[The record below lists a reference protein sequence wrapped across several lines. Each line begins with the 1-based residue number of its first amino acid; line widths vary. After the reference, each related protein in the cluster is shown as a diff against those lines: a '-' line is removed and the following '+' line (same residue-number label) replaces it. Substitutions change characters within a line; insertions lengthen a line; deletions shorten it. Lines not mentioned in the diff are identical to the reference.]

1 MNAPAIVI
9 RLSLEARPYVY
20 IDAIHESDERRLT
33 EWLESKPQYAELVAR
48 ALELER
54 EERAA

>member
-9 RLSLEARPYVY
+9 RLSLEARPSVY
-20 IDAIHESDERRLT
+20 IDAIHESDESRLA
-33 EWLESKPQYAELVAR
+33 EWLESHPQYADLVAR

-54 EERAA
+54 KELAA